1 MENGN
6 EETQDKTPHDYIAE
20 VSILIRR
27 KSWKNAWSLAREA
40 HEHHPSDPFV
50 ISYFGYLTALANKKS
65 DKGVKACK
73 KALKALKKSDY
84 EKDISYPWLYLNLGK
99 ACLANSNKKDAY
111 ISFHKGLAKDKENKD
126 LLWELRKLGLRRP
139 PVIPFLNRTNFINRT
154 LGKIRH
160 KLMLMR

>member
-27 KSWKNAWSLAREA
+27 KSWKNAWRLAREA
-40 HEHHPSDPFV
+40 RDHYPNDPFV
-50 ISYFGYLTALANKKS
+50 ISYFGYLTARANKNS
-65 DKGVKACK
+65 DMGVKTCK

-84 EKDISYPWLYLNLGK
+84 EKDIAYPWLYLNLGR
-99 ACLANSNKKDAY
+99 ACLAAGNKKHAFE
-111 ISFHKGLAKDKENKD
+111 SFHKGLAKDKENKD
-126 LLWELRKLGLRRP
+126 LLWELRILGLRRP
-139 PVIPFLNRTNFINRT
+139 PVIPFLKRSNFINII

-160 KLMLMR
+160 RLMLMR